1 MGDESNAD
9 LLELVRSLTER
20 LEELETEVKGIRL
33 LNAQNV
39 PEETLVAIAAA
50 VAAYF
55 GHRAKKRQRHFTQST
70 NWQTVTRRSQQEH
83 APLHL
88 R

>member
-1 MGDESNAD
+1 MAEDQNEE
-9 LLELVRSLTER
+9 LLELVRSLQER
-20 LEELETEVKGIRL
+20 VNTLEGEVKSIKL

-50 VAAYF
+50 VSGYLGF
-55 GHRAKKRQRHFTQST
+55 RAKRRATHFTT
-70 NWQTVTRRSQQEH
+70 NRTWQATTRRSQLSH
-83 APLHL
+83 APMHL